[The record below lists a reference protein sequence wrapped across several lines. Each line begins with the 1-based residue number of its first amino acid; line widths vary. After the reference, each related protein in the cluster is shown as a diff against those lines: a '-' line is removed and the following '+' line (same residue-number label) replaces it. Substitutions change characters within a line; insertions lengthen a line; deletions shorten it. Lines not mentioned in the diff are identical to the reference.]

1 MPASSLTSKALAT
14 LAAVSAMVSVSE
26 ALAQFGVGG
35 AFGRSSTTTY
45 PSATSIGAAT
55 FMSDP
60 ETRKLV
66 VVTDEETAQYIA
78 NVVTNLDRRP
88 PQVLIKVVFMEATYR
103 KDLDI
108 GVEGG
113 ISRSIN
119 GAAQGSASHAFG
131 ISSLGSLV
139 NSNVN
144 VFNQPIS
151 GFAPIPPGAGL
162 YTVLANDYQA
172 TLRAIAR
179 AGKTEI
185 LSRPSILARNNQQ
198 ATISLGKEVPII
210 SGTRF
215 DTLGNQYNTVT
226 YRTVGI
232 QLTVTPFI
240 TSDGMVEMI
249 VTPTISDLADKSQW
263 VTTSSGPSGTISSPV
278 INSRSAD
285 TVVVVPNGQT
295 VIIGG
300 LMEKQNQRAESK
312 IPLLGDIPLLGAA
325 FRHRVD
331 NNTKTEL
338 LIFLTPTIVD
348 TPTELAA
355 MSSAERSAASASQ
368 SAFSQSELES
378 FLGNVPPVTNSP
390 PAKAKPARKT
400 RR

>member
-1 MPASSLTSKALAT
+1 
-14 LAAVSAMVSVSE
+14 
-26 ALAQFGVGG
+26 
-35 AFGRSSTTTY
+35 
-45 PSATSIGAAT
+45 
-55 FMSDP
+55 MSDP

-66 VVTDEETAQYIA
+66 VVTDEETAQYIGQ
-78 NVVTNLDRRP
+78 VVTNLDRRP
-88 PQVLIKVVFMEATYR
+88 PQILIKVVFMEATYS
-103 KDLDI
+103 KDLDV

-139 NSNVN
+139 NTNVN
-144 VFNQPIS
+144 LFGQPLS
-151 GFAPIPPGAGL
+151 GFAPTPPGAGL
-162 YTVLANDYQA
+162 YTVLASDYQA

-179 AGKTEI
+179 AGKTEV

-215 DTLGNQYNTVT
+215 DTLGNQYNTVG

-285 TVVVVPNGQT
+285 TVVVVPNAQT

-300 LMEKQNQRAESK
+300 LMERQNQRAESK

-325 FRHRVD
+325 FRHRV
-331 NNTKTEL
+331 NSNSKTEL

-348 TPTELAA
+348 TPVELAA
-355 MSSAERSAASASQ
+355 MSHNERSAATASQ
-368 SAFSQSELES
+368 SAFSQQELEQ
-378 FLGNVPPVTNSP
+378 FLGGQ
-390 PAKAKPARKT
+390 PAKTNAAPTQVKPAKKS

>member
-1 MPASSLTSKALAT
+1 MGPGSITSKAVVVVFAGLT
-14 LAAVSAMVSVSE
+14 IAMP
-26 ALAQFGVGG
+26 LRTTAQFGAGA
-35 AFGRSSTTTY
+35 AFGRTGTTTY
-45 PSATSIGAAT
+45 PSATSIGSAT

-66 VVTDEETAQYIA
+66 VVTDEETAQYIGQI
-78 NVVTNLDRRP
+78 VTNLDRRP
-88 PQVLIKVVFMEATYR
+88 PQVLIKVVFMEVTYT
-103 KDLDI
+103 KDLDLGI
-108 GVEGG
+108 EGG
-113 ISRSIN
+113 ISKPLN
-119 GAAQGSASHAFG
+119 GSVQGSAAQTFG
-131 ISSLGSLV
+131 ISSLGTLV

-144 VFNQPIS
+144 VYGQPIS

-249 VTPTISDLADKSQW
+249 VTPTISDLADRSQW

-300 LMEKQNQRAESK
+300 LMEKQNQRAENK
-312 IPLLGDIPLLGAA
+312 IPILGDIPLLGAA

-331 NNTKTEL
+331 SNTKTEL

-355 MSSAERSAASASQ
+355 MSSAERSAATASH
-368 SAFSQSELES
+368 SAFSEQDLER
-378 FLGNVPPVTNSP
+378 FIGNVPPVTKP
-390 PAKAKPARKT
+390 PQNAKPARKT
-400 RR
+400 GR

>member
-1 MPASSLTSKALAT
+1 MQTAIATKVLAT
-14 LAAVSAMVSVSE
+14 ILLGLSLLSNQR
-26 ALAQFGVGG
+26 ALAQLGMGG
-35 AFGRSSTTTY
+35 AVGRTTTTY
-45 PSATSIGAAT
+45 PSATSIGSAT

-66 VVTDEETAQYIA
+66 VVTDDETARYIGQ
-78 NVVTNLDRRP
+78 VVTNLDRRP
-88 PQVLIKVVFMEATYR
+88 PQVLIKVVFMEVTYS
-103 KDLDI
+103 KGLDI

-113 ISRSIN
+113 VSKPIN
-119 GAAQGSASHAFG
+119 GEAQGSAAHAFG
-131 ISSLGSLV
+131 ISSLGSMV

-144 VFNQPIS
+144 VFNQPVS
-151 GFAPIPPGAGL
+151 GFAPMPPGAGL
-162 YTVLANDYQA
+162 YTILATDYQA
-172 TLRAIAR
+172 TLRAIAT

-263 VTTSSGPSGTISSPV
+263 VTTSSGPSGVISSPV

-285 TVVVVPNGQT
+285 TVVVVPDRQT

-300 LMEKQNQRAESK
+300 LMEKLNQRADSK
-312 IPLLGDIPLLGAA
+312 IPLLGDIPILGAA

-355 MSSAERSAASASQ
+355 MSHSERNATTSSQ
-368 SAFSQSELES
+368 SAFSQDELDR
-378 FLGNVPPVTNSP
+378 FLGNQPVSTNATPS
-390 PAKAKPARKT
+390 KAKPAKKT

>member
-1 MPASSLTSKALAT
+1 MRQVFVKHGWFAT
-14 LAAVSAMVSVSE
+14 LLCCGLIGAGSV
-26 ALAQFGVGG
+26 LAQFGAMGVS
-35 AFGRSSTTTY
+35 RTSTADY
-45 PSATSIGAAT
+45 PSATDIGEAT

-60 ETRKLV
+60 ETRKIV
-66 VVTDEETAQYIA
+66 VVTDDETAKYISL
-78 NVVTNLDRRP
+78 VVTNLDRRA
-88 PQVLIKVVFMEATYR
+88 PQVLIKVVFMEATYT
-103 KDLDI
+103 KGMDI

-113 ISRSIN
+113 VSKSID
-119 GAAQGSASHAFG
+119 GDAQGSAANAFG
-131 ISSLGSLV
+131 ISGLNSIVS
-139 NSNVN
+139 SNVN
-144 VFNQPIS
+144 IFGQPVS
-151 GFAPIPPGAGL
+151 GFAPAPPGAGL
-162 YTVLANDYQA
+162 YTVLAQDYQA
-172 TLRAIAR
+172 TLRAIAT

-215 DTLGNQYNTVT
+215 DSLGNQYNTVE

-249 VTPTISDLADKSQW
+249 VTPTISGLADKSEW
-263 VTTSSGPSGTISSPV
+263 VTTSSGPSGAITSPV

-300 LMEKQNQRAESK
+300 LVEKLNQRADSK
-312 IPLLGDIPLLGAA
+312 IPILGDIPLLGAA

-331 NNTKTEL
+331 NNSKTEL

-348 TPTELAA
+348 TPGQLAA
-355 MSSAERSAASASQ
+355 MSSSEKSQATASA
-368 SAFSQSELES
+368 SAFSQSDLDR
-378 FLGNVPPVTNSP
+378 FLYGAPTNSTS
-390 PAKAKPARKT
+390 KATAPRKKT
-400 RR
+400 RK